1 MTLLLTPRQVRAIE
15 DHAREAF
22 PEECCGFLLGRPGE
36 SKEVD
41 EVERTRNVVETNRER
56 RYVIEPR
63 DILRVDR
70 AARGA
75 GREILGF
82 YHSHPNHPARPSP
95 FDESHAAWPGYSY
108 VILSIV
114 DGSPNDLRS
123 WVLEKEGG
131 PFRAETLSIT
141 AE

>member
-1 MTLLLTPRQVRAIE
+1 MTILLTTGHVRVIE
-15 DHAREAF
+15 DHARETF

-36 SKEVD
+36 RKEVD
-41 EVERTRNVVETNRER
+41 EVERTRNVVETDRER

-63 DILRVDR
+63 EILRVDR
-70 AARGA
+70 EAREV

-95 FDESHAAWPGYSY
+95 FDESHATWPGYSY

-114 DGSPNDLRS
+114 DMNPNDLRS